1 MDAKSNSS
9 CTLARELTR
18 EYDNLLEFLK
28 NAKNELRILEDY
40 VAEALNDVVSTSS
53 LEEDVNDAEDVAQTL
68 IENLDRIRA
77 RLNDLDELEAREYYA
92 DPIY

>member
-9 CTLARELTR
+9 CTLARELAR

-28 NAKNELRILEDY
+28 NAKNALRILEDY
-40 VAEALNDVVSTSS
+40 VAEALDDVISTSS